1 MKSSVQGHLNVG
13 LVAGVLFVLL
23 TYLVVSQ
30 QTAISRPNVVTT
42 VAQWLSNTP
51 NKQQFEGPGETVV
64 TAKEQQ
70 IADKQLIEGSSESEK
85 PNNKVVCS
93 TEERLSDYCEVDGDV
108 RINGKAWSVDIV
120 PSVWS
125 SSERREWKIRPYS
138 RRSASNVDK
147 LNVTQLQDPA
157 AAPPCT
163 VTHHVPGVV
172 FALGGYSGNAFHDHA
187 DVLLPLFLASL
198 RYDREVQ
205 FLVINRVQPWWLG
218 KYRLA
223 LRRLSKYDV
232 VNLDGDAH
240 VRCFPHLTVGLRL
253 HKDFGVV
260 PEWVSGR
267 RRVSMPDFTRFLR
280 EAYALPRGVPT
291 SPAREPGKKPRL
303 MLIQRQRTR
312 RFLNGEEMVRAA
324 EAAGFEVTVTDLVID
339 AAVDEQA
346 RVVNSFDVMVGIHGA
361 GMTNEVFLPPGGV
374 LIQVVPWGK
383 LDLMA
388 RIEYGEPAA
397 DMRLKYLRYDVTL
410 EESSLL
416 ELLGR
421 DHPAIKDPE
430 SVHRK
435 GWAAMFDIYM
445 TKQDVRLDI
454 TRFGRTLAEAMDHLR
469 SLQ

>member
-1 MKSSVQGHLNVG
+1 
-13 LVAGVLFVLL
+13 
-23 TYLVVSQ
+23 
-30 QTAISRPNVVTT
+30 
-42 VAQWLSNTP
+42 
-51 NKQQFEGPGETVV
+51 
-64 TAKEQQ
+64 
-70 IADKQLIEGSSESEK
+70 
-85 PNNKVVCS
+85 VCS

-108 RINGKAWSVDIV
+108 RVNGKAWSVDIV
-120 PSVWS
+120 PPSGW
-125 SSERREWKIRPYS
+125 SERREWKIRPYS
-138 RRSASNVDK
+138 RRSAANVDR

-198 RYDREVQ
+198 RYGREVQ

-223 LRRLSKYDV
+223 LRRLSRYDV

-260 PEWVSGR
+260 PEWVPGR

-280 EAYALPRGVPT
+280 EAYALPRGAPV
-291 SPAREPGKKPRL
+291 SRESGKRPRL
-303 MLIQRQRTR
+303 MLIQRQRSR
-312 RFLNGEEMVRAA
+312 RFLNGEEMARAA
-324 EAAGFEVTVTDLVID
+324 EVAGFDVVVTELMFD

-346 RVVNSFDVMVGIHGA
+346 QVVNSFDVMVGIHGA

-388 RIEYGEPAA
+388 RIEYGEPAT
-397 DMRLKYLRYDVTL
+397 DMGLKYLCYNVTL

-421 DHPAIKDPE
+421 DHPAIKDPD
-430 SVHRK
+430 SVHRS
-435 GWAAMFDIYM
+435 GWAAMYDIYM

-454 TRFGRTLAEAMDHLR
+454 TRFALTLAEAMDHLR
-469 SLQ
+469 RLQ

>member
-1 MKSSVQGHLNVG
+1 MKSLVHGHVNVG
-13 LVAGVLFVLL
+13 LIAGVLFVLL

-30 QTAISRPNVVTT
+30 QTALSRPNVVTT
-42 VAQWLSNTP
+42 VSQWLST
-51 NKQQFEGPGETVV
+51 NKQQNEGPGETVV
-64 TAKEQQ
+64 TTEEQQ
-70 IADKQLIEGSSESEK
+70 IVDKQLIQGSSESEK
-85 PNNKVVCS
+85 VSNKVVCS
-93 TEERLSDYCEVDGDV
+93 TEERFSDYCELDGDV

-120 PSVWS
+120 PPGWS
-125 SSERREWKIRPYS
+125 SEQRREWKIRPYS
-138 RRSASNVDK
+138 RRSASNVDT

-157 AAPPCT
+157 SAPACT
-163 VTHHVPGVV
+163 VTHHAPGVV

-187 DVLLPLFLASL
+187 DVLLPLYLTSL
-198 RYDREVQ
+198 RYDGEVQ
-205 FLVINRVQPWWLG
+205 LLVINRVQPWWLG

-223 LRRLSKYDV
+223 LRRMSKYDV

-253 HKDFGVV
+253 HMDFGVV
-260 PEWVSGR
+260 PEMVPGQGH

-280 EAYALPRGVPT
+280 EAYALPRGAPVK
-291 SPAREPGKKPRL
+291 PGKNRPRL

-312 RFLNGEEMVRAA
+312 RFLNEAEMVRAA
-324 EAAGFEVTVTDLVID
+324 EAAGFEVAVTDLLID

-374 LIQVVPWGK
+374 LVQVVPWGK

-388 RIEYGEPAA
+388 RVEYGEPAA
-397 DMRLKYLRYDVTL
+397 DMGLKYLCYNVTL
-410 EESSLL
+410 EESSLP

-421 DHPAIKDPE
+421 DHPAIKDPD
-430 SVHRK
+430 SIHRK

-454 TRFGRTLAEAMDHLR
+454 ERFALTLAEAMDHLR